1 MAMEIPVYLFTGFLE
16 AGKTRFIQE
25 TLEDRRFN
33 AGERTLLLMCEE
45 GEEEYAPDTFAGG
58 NVFIETIEEESSL
71 TPANLAALQ
80 KKHRATR
87 VLVEYNG
94 MWMLDSLYQNMPEEW
109 SIYQEFLFVDART
122 FLNYNANMRPL
133 VVDKF
138 KSCELVVFNRAD
150 DTTDKLMF
158 HKIVRATSRRANIAF
173 EYPNGKVE
181 YDEIEDPLP
190 FDINAPVI
198 EIADGDYAL
207 WYRDVTEDAG
217 KYSGK
222 TVRFKGTVALSPKLG
237 RDVFIIG
244 RHVMTCCAD
253 DIKYAAL
260 VAKWPESS
268 TLHKRDWV
276 MLTAKISIEFHKAY
290 GTKGPVLTA
299 ISVEPAE
306 KPEEEVATFY

>member
-25 TLEDRRFN
+25 TLEDARFN
-33 AGERTLLLMCEE
+33 AGERTLLLLCEE
-45 GEEEYAPDTFAGG
+45 GEEEYAPDTFAGS
-58 NVFIETIEEESSL
+58 NVFIETIEAESGL
-71 TPANLAALQ
+71 AATRLAALQ

-94 MWMLDSLYQNMPEEW
+94 MWMLDSLYQHMPEEW

-122 FLNYNANMRPL
+122 FLAYNANMRSL
-133 VVDKF
+133 VVDKL
-138 KSCELVVFNRAD
+138 KSCELVVFNR
-150 DTTDKLMF
+150 TSEETDQLMF

-190 FDINAPVI
+190 FDLNAPIV

-207 WYRDVTEDAG
+207 WYQDATEDAG
-217 KYSGK
+217 KYAGK

-237 RDVFIIG
+237 KDVFIVG
-244 RHVMTCCAD
+244 RHVMTCCVN

-260 VAKWPESS
+260 VCKWPEAAP
-268 TLHKRDWV
+268 LHKRDWV
-276 MLTAKISIEFHKAY
+276 LLTAKISVEYHKAY

-299 ISVEPAE
+299 IAVEHAE